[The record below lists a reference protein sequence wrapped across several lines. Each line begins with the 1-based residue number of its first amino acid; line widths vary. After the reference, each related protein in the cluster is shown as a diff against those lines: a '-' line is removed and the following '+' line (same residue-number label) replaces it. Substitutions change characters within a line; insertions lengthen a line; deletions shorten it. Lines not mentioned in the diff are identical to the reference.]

1 MSYLNDRE
9 SIRLYKAL
17 QKSGL
22 LGTICPRCGGKMR
35 EEEAE
40 NALSRYHDI
49 YICSECG
56 LEEACDG
63 LAELKLPSAWYIAEI
78 LKKADSYLDE
88 AEEDSPFH
96 TLPIFCMAM
105 VTDEN
110 IDDIMTTAL
119 EGGISYWCSK
129 AETVGPYLG
138 EYASDQIS
146 RGGMLLLHDSEEP
159 KIYELTLD
167 KFLKG
172 LRLYLKDFPCLVTE
186 DGLDTGDID
195 AEGADCIVQLS
206 LFGEVVYG

>member
-1 MSYLNDRE
+1 MSYLNDRGF
-9 SIRLYKAL
+9 IRLYKAL

-56 LEEACDG
+56 LEEAVGG
-63 LAELKLPSAWYIAEI
+63 LAESKLPSAWHLAEV
-78 LKKADSYLDE
+78 LKKADSFLDE
-88 AEEDSPFH
+88 EDEGDEDYPFH
-96 TLPIFCMAM
+96 TLPIFCTAI
-105 VTDEN
+105 VTDEDIN
-110 IDDIMTTAL
+110 DIMTTAL

-138 EYASDQIS
+138 KYASDQIS
-146 RGGMLLLHDSEEP
+146 QGGALLLHDSEES

-167 KFLKG
+167 KFLNIIAAI
-172 LRLYLKDFPCLVTE
+172 LST
-186 DGLDTGDID
+186 DI
-195 AEGADCIVQLS
+195 
-206 LFGEVVYG
+206 